1 MSFFSPKSWFPYSSL
16 TRFSNEVHYWKVT
29 GWWISCTWMLVH
41 YIPRIL
47 SHGVLWKQTMGHAYL
62 IFVLE
67 MMSKVSD
74 RIVGVIE
81 IARLYQR
88 TLSILWF
95 PWNIWEIGDVIR
107 IPFKRRSSKVT
118 SCLFQKHPG
127 WNITIHLDLVHLWVW
142 NKRLKTAAVL
152 NLCNH
157 CNRSETSLWEWLEDR
172 HVWVLHYWYVSVLFI
187 DIPP

>member
-1 MSFFSPKSWFPYSSL
+1 
-16 TRFSNEVHYWKVT
+16 
-29 GWWISCTWMLVH
+29 MLVH

-95 PWNIWEIGDVIR
+95 PWNIWENWHCHPDS
-107 IPFKRRSSKVT
+107 FWRSSKVT
-118 SCLFQKHPG
+118 SCLFQKHPD
-127 WNITIHLDLVHLWVW
+127 WNITIHPDLVYLWVW
-142 NKRLKTAAVL
+142 NKRLMTAVVL
-152 NLCNH
+152 NRCNH
-157 CNRSETSLWEWLEDR
+157 CNRSETFHCESGWKIDMCESCTTYMF
-172 HVWVLHYWYVSVLFI
+172 VYFF
-187 DIPP
+187 DIPH